1 MDIFVLGQEAKK
13 TRPSDKWQKEKKCD
27 DFSTI
32 FGQFPLNQTQETLQ
46 PKFSL
51 ASEL

>member
-13 TRPSDKWQKEKKCD
+13 TKPSDKWQKEKKCD

-32 FGQFPLNQTQETLQ
+32 FGQFPLNHTQVTLQ